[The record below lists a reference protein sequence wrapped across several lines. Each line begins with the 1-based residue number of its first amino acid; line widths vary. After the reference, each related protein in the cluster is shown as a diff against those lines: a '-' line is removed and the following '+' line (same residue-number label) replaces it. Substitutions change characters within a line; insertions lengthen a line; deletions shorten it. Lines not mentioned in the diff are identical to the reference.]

1 MNRAEF
7 INAWKEEISQYW
19 NQAKLFLKNNY
30 MYFIQQ
36 TSAKSEVDQEIC
48 LKHSSSS
55 AGWASL
61 RGRSRLC
68 RRWSRRCIRGTWW
81 GDAGEGHR
89 QVYILTVGERIEALV
104 VNFSLEERKP
114 LLQICKKSVWLVQTW
129 CLWGRWSANRNWCWS
144 SCCSCMSY
152 WVCDKADD
160 EQPEH
165 LPQRCMKKGR
175 QRRSWV
181 S

>member
-1 MNRAEF
+1 MKGSLIRSWLRKIKLEYFQTQHFSRCFSSDFRNPSGCECFYLLNLFVNRAEF

-30 MYFIQQ
+30 MCFIQQ

-81 GDAGEGHR
+81 GRCRWRPPPGLYFNSWGE
-89 QVYILTVGERIEALV
+89 
-104 VNFSLEERKP
+104 
-114 LLQICKKSVWLVQTW
+114 
-129 CLWGRWSANRNWCWS
+129 NR
-144 SCCSCMSY
+144 
-152 WVCDKADD
+152 
-160 EQPEH
+160 
-165 LPQRCMKKGR
+165 GTGG
-175 QRRSWV
+175 
-181 S
+181 